1 MRKDGFGS
9 SLPLLTE
16 SKAGPLTHPEE
27 LRRLFDEIDSN
38 KNGCLDKS
46 ELQVGGVP
54 SRELALLVL
63 SAEKKKGMPATCQLF
78 CCIRRA

>member
-1 MRKDGFGS
+1 MRKDGFAS

-16 SKAGPLTHPEE
+16 SKSGPLTHPEE

-46 ELQVGGVP
+46 ELQVGSPAASLLCLSSAPQMLGV
-54 SRELALLVL
+54 
-63 SAEKKKGMPATCQLF
+63 PATCQLL
-78 CCIRRA
+78 CCIGRA